1 MRKGMSAGSLPGAH
15 RTVQRRREKIRT
27 IAVVVAAAVLGA
39 AAAGVPAVSKAATLP
54 GLTITA
60 PVSEGLFT
68 ANPAAFAGTAT
79 SAVPIKAVK
88 WSLQNEGTG
97 AWLQPGGSSWS
108 SARAWLSSTLTQPV
122 AGQATWSTSATL
134 GSGQFELWA
143 KAQDTTLA
151 WSAISNVVFA
161 SGPAPTAADPG
172 FLTIMFGRSNWVAAN
187 RKCVAVP
194 GAPTLLQVGQ
204 AMAAMGL
211 TGTGAVVTDTI
222 GPSTEGCG
230 TFSHSNQY
238 PTWSDLDALQALGWS
253 FVSAS
258 ETYKPKMTT
267 ISYANQVAE
276 SCGSLTD
283 PASGLF
289 AHGFSDAWGMFAYPD
304 DEFTTAIQ
312 QNPVSNCFA
321 FGRTYQTGRNI
332 ETGMAAPW
340 LQRTNS
346 VSGGRCDD
354 VTLPCHT
361 MRETG
366 CHGCSPYYTSPTT
379 LEALVNTAGDEW
391 TSLQFY
397 RFLVGAGTDGT
408 LSWDCTSPNWQ
419 DHWTSQ
425 GEAYCYNDFLAVM
438 AAIPANVHTVGPAT
452 VATAW
457 DVNPAVTM
465 APVPAVSA
473 LGTSTG
479 STAGGTSV
487 TITGTGFTA
496 VAHVAFGS
504 VQATSF
510 VVNSSTQITAVSPP
524 GAGTVDVTV
533 TTVRGLSGT
542 SSADQFAYVAPS

>member
-1 MRKGMSAGSLPGAH
+1 MQAPRLKRFRSLALLG
-15 RTVQRRREKIRT
+15 
-27 IAVVVAAAVLGA
+27 AAAVLGT
-39 AAAGVPAVSKAATLP
+39 AAAGMPVLSQAATVP
-54 GLTITA
+54 VLTVTA
-60 PVSEGLFT
+60 PLSEGLFT
-68 ANPAAFAGTAT
+68 SNPAALTGTAT
-79 SAVPIKAVK
+79 SAVAVRAVK
-88 WSLQNEGTG
+88 WSLQNEGTKT
-97 AWLQPGGSSWS
+97 WLQTGGTSWGA
-108 SARAWLSSTLTQPV
+108 ARVWLPSTLIQPV
-122 AGQATWSTSATL
+122 AGQATWSTSVIL
-134 GSGQFELWA
+134 GSGQFELSA
-143 KAQDTTLA
+143 KAQDATLA

-161 SGPAPTAADPG
+161 SGPAPSATDPG
-172 FLTIMFGRSNWVAAN
+172 YLTIMFGRSNWVAAS

-211 TGTGAVVTDTI
+211 AGTGAVVTDTI
-222 GPSTEGCG
+222 GTSTEGCG

-238 PTWSDLDALQALGWS
+238 PTWNHLDALQALGWS

-267 ISYANQVAE
+267 ISYQNQVTE

-283 PASGLF
+283 PVSGLY
-289 AHGFSDAWGMFAYPD
+289 AHGISDAWGMFAYPD
-304 DEFTTAIQ
+304 DEFTNAIQ
-312 QNPVSNCFA
+312 ANPVANCFA

-332 ETGMAAPW
+332 ESGMTAPW

-354 VTLPCHT
+354 ATLPCHT
-361 MRETG
+361 MHETG
-366 CHGCSPYYTSPTT
+366 CHGCSPYYTSPTM

-438 AAIPANVHTVGPAT
+438 AAIPANVRTVSPAT

-457 DVNPAVTM
+457 DANPAVTQ
-465 APVPAVSA
+465 AAVPTVSA
-473 LGTSTG
+473 LGPATG
-479 STAGGTSV
+479 PATGGTSV
-487 TITGTGFTA
+487 TISGSGFTG

-504 VQATSF
+504 VQTPSF
-510 VVNSSTQITAVSPP
+510 VVNSSTQITAISPP
-524 GAGTVDVTV
+524 GVGSVDVTV
-533 TTVRGLSGT
+533 TTLRGLSARGA
-542 SSADQFAYVAPS
+542 SDQFAYGASS

>member
-1 MRKGMSAGSLPGAH
+1 MLS
-15 RTVQRRREKIRT
+15 Q
-27 IAVVVAAAVLGA
+27 AATP
-39 AAAGVPAVSKAATLP
+39 PAV
-54 GLTITA
+54 TITA
-60 PVSEGLFT
+60 PVSEGLIT
-68 ANPAAFAGTAT
+68 ANAATFTGTAV
-79 SAVPIKAVK
+79 SSVAIKFVK
-88 WSLQNEGTG
+88 WSLQNQGSG
-97 AWLQPGGSSWS
+97 SWLQLGGTSWGA
-108 SARAWLSSTLTQPV
+108 ARAWLPATLSQPI
-122 AGQATWSTSATL
+122 AGQATWSSAVTL
-134 GSGQFELWA
+134 GSGQFELYA

-151 WSAISNVVFA
+151 WSPVSNVVFA
-161 SGPAPTAADPG
+161 SGPAPTATNPG
-172 FLTIMFGRSNWVAAN
+172 YLTIMFGRSNWVAAS

-194 GAPTLLQVGQ
+194 GAPTLLQVGE

-222 GPSTEGCG
+222 GSTTEGCG
-230 TFSHSNQY
+230 TFSHNNEY
-238 PTWSDLDALQALGWS
+238 PTWSDLVALQSLGWS

-283 PASGLF
+283 PVSGLYT
-289 AHGFSDAWGMFAYPD
+289 HGFSDAWGMFAYPD
-304 DEFTTAIQ
+304 DEFTSAIQ
-312 QNPVSNCFA
+312 TNPVSNCFA

-332 ETGMAAPW
+332 ESSMASPW

-354 VTLPCHT
+354 VTLACHT
-361 MRETG
+361 MHETG
-366 CHGCSPYYTSPTT
+366 CHGCSPYYTSPAT
-379 LEALVNTAGDEW
+379 LEALVNTAGGEW

-438 AAIPANVHTVGPAT
+438 AAVPANVRTVSPAT

-457 DVNPAVTM
+457 GVNPAVTLAS
-465 APVPAVSA
+465 APSVTAVSPSGGA
-473 LGTSTG
+473 A
-479 STAGGTSV
+479 AGGATM
-487 TITGTGFTA
+487 TITGSGFTGA
-496 VAHVAFGS
+496 VHVAFGS

-524 GAGTVDVTV
+524 GVGTVNVTV
-533 TTVRGLSGT
+533 TTTRGLSATG
-542 SSADQFAYVAPS
+542 SADQFTYSTTG